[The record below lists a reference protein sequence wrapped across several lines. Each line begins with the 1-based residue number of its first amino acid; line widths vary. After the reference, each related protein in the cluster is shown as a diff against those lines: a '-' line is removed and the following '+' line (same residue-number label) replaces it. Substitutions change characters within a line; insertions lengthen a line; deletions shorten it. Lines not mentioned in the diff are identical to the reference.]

1 MLKRQIRGRAWL
13 VILLVLLAIA
23 LALLVALLVLGRS
36 WQAEVIGPDGVPFP
50 VDARVLESLDDPD
63 EEDMGVPV
71 DYLLWAAGYQAVEQV
86 TVTGPDG
93 TRREFD
99 WPAVADDAWWLA
111 NGKLSIAGETLP
123 VSRLEAE
130 SPLLLGQVQAR
141 ITDLAPT
148 AAAALGLPALAQAT
162 GRPLEAPSA
171 RHVLVLLLD
180 GLGYQHYVEARQQ
193 GLTPNLVAL
202 GEPLLGLT
210 TYPPVTSVSMAS
222 LLTGAPPQVHGAW
235 RRGIRQTEVQTLFDA
250 ASAAGLY
257 VVVVEGESL
266 PFNLRSAE
274 IRLSGDRD
282 GNGSTDDNV
291 LANALAALDA
301 RMPDLLYVHFHGI
314 DDAEHTYSPGA
325 PEVSA
330 VVRELDS
337 AVGRIIEALPEN
349 TLVLI
354 LADHGQHLVEADEE
368 GRVGNHGSLIESDM
382 FIPIWIVNK

>member
-1 MLKRQIRGRAWL
+1 MLKRQIRGRR
-13 VILLVLLAIA
+13 LLIIPLALLAAA
-23 LALLVALLVLGRS
+23 LVLLVALAVLGRP

-50 VDARVLESLDDPD
+50 VDAKVLESLDDPD

-71 DYLLWAAGYQAVEQV
+71 DYLLWAAGYQAVERL
-86 TVTGPDG
+86 TLTGPDG
-93 TRREFD
+93 TRREFE
-99 WPAVADDAWWLA
+99 WPAVADDAWWLE
-111 NGKLSIAGETLP
+111 NGKLSIAGETLA
-123 VSRLEAE
+123 VASLEAE
-130 SPLLLGQVQAR
+130 PPLLLSQVQAR
-141 ITDLAPT
+141 ITDLVPT
-148 AAAALGLPALAQAT
+148 AAAALGLPALDQAT
-162 GRPLEAPSA
+162 GRPLEALSA
-171 RHVLVLLLD
+171 RHVLILLLD
-180 GLGYQHYVEARQQ
+180 GLGYQHYVEARQE
-193 GLTPNLVAL
+193 GLTPNLAAL

-222 LLTGAPPQVHGAW
+222 LLTGAPPQVHGAF
-235 RRGIRQTEVQTLFDA
+235 RRGIRQTEVETLFDA
-250 ASAAGLY
+250 ASGAGLY

-301 RMPDLLYVHFHGI
+301 GMPNLLYVHFHGI
-314 DDAEHTYSPGA
+314 DDAEHIYSPGA
-325 PEVSA
+325 PEELAA
-330 VVRELDS
+330 VHEVDS
-337 AVGRIIEALPEN
+337 AVGQVIKALPQD

-382 FIPIWIVNK
+382 FIPIWIVKK

>member
-1 MLKRQIRGRAWL
+1 MLKKKVRGRA
-13 VILLVLLAIA
+13 LLAIPLA
-23 LALLVALLVLGRS
+23 LLAVALVLLVALAVLGQS

-71 DYLLWAAGYQAVEQV
+71 DQLLWAAGHQVVERL
-86 TVTGPDG
+86 TLTGPDG
-93 TRREFD
+93 TRREFE
-99 WPAVADDAWWLA
+99 WPAVADDAWWLE
-111 NGKLSIAGETLP
+111 NGKLSIAGETLA
-123 VSRLEAE
+123 VSSVEAE
-130 SPLLLGQVQAR
+130 PPALLDQVQAR

-148 AAAALGLPALAQAT
+148 AVAALGLPALAQAT
-162 GRPLEAPSA
+162 GRPLKDLSA
-171 RHVLVLLLD
+171 RHVLILLLD
-180 GLGYQHYVEARQQ
+180 GLGYRHYVEARQD
-193 GLTPNLVAL
+193 GLTPNLAAL

-222 LLTGAPPQVHGAW
+222 LLTGAPPQVHGAF
-235 RRGIRQTEVQTLFDA
+235 RRGIRQTKVGTLFDA
-250 ASAAGLY
+250 ANAAGLY
-257 VVVVEGESL
+257 VVVVEGESW
-266 PFNLRSAE
+266 PFNLRNAE

-301 RMPDLLYVHFHGI
+301 GMPDLLYVHFHGI

-325 PEVSA
+325 PEELAAVSD
-330 VVRELDS
+330 VDS
-337 AVGRIIEALPEN
+337 AVGQILKALPQD

-354 LADHGQHLVEADEE
+354 MADHGQHLVEADEE

-382 FIPIWIVNK
+382 FIPIWVVKK

>member
-1 MLKRQIRGRAWL
+1 MLKRLFRGRGLLITALAL
-13 VILLVLLAIA
+13 VALALVLLGI
-23 LALLVALLVLGRS
+23 LTRLDRS
-36 WQAEVIGPDGVPFP
+36 WQAEVIGPDGAPLS
-50 VDARVLESLDDPD
+50 VDAKVLESLDDPD
-63 EEDMGVPV
+63 EEDLGVPV
-71 DYLLWAAGYQAVEQV
+71 DQLLWAAGYQVVGQV
-86 TVTGPDG
+86 AVTGPDG
-93 TRREFD
+93 TRREFE

-111 NGKLSIAGETLP
+111 NGKLSIAGETLAI
-123 VSRLEAE
+123 SRLEAKP
-130 SPLLLGQVQAR
+130 SPLLDQVQAR
-141 ITDLAPT
+141 ITDVAPT

-162 GRPLEAPSA
+162 GHPLQDLAA

-180 GLGYQHYVEARQQ
+180 GFGYRHYVEARQE
-193 GLTPNLVAL
+193 GLTPNLAAL

-235 RRGIRQTEVQTLFDA
+235 RRGIRQTEAETLFDA

-257 VVVVEGESL
+257 VVTVEGESL
-266 PFNLRSAE
+266 PFNLRNAE

-301 RMPDLLYVHFHGI
+301 GMPDLLYVHFHGI

-325 PEVSA
+325 PEVL
-330 VVRELDS
+330 VVVHEVDS
-337 AVGRIIEALPEN
+337 AVGQIIKALPED
-349 TLVLI
+349 TLILI

-382 FIPIWIVNK
+382 FIPIWVMKK